1 MNNPNLIAV
10 FTLDQDKLYGGG
22 VPFIICKNR
31 KQMEKDVMDMCRII
45 GATSHEIGDHIFVI
59 KR

>member
-31 KQMEKDVMDMCRII
+31 KQMEKDVMDM
-45 GATSHEIGDHIFVI
+45 
-59 KR
+59 

>member
-45 GATSHEIGDHIFVI
+45 GATSHEIGDHVFVI